1 MHRLSLTNGPAFPGL
16 YPLLSLAIFPV
27 NLSDLSHL
35 SWADYHFPSLG
46 DAKST
51 LAELKSNLEDYK
63 WTGHTNLE
71 LEDSIYE
78 LESLVWHCEM
88 EGGF

>member
-1 MHRLSLTNGPAFPGL
+1 
-16 YPLLSLAIFPV
+16 V
-27 NLSDLSHL
+27 NLSDLSNL
-35 SWADYHFPSLG
+35 SWADYHFPSLD
-46 DAKST
+46 DAKAT